1 MPLDAEP
8 FFETVDAT
16 AGRYRASELT
26 RGPWDGAHQHAG
38 PPGALIGRAIE
49 LCEGIGESPTDRNV
63 ARITF
68 EILRP
73 IPIGELIV
81 EAEVVRPGRRVE
93 MVEARLLDPE
103 ADELELVRARG
114 WRIAADDVDL
124 PPELL
129 SAEPGSAPARAGR
142 PSGLQ
147 GPPSAPDEFPRGTE
161 FFPSVHD
168 RGYHTAME
176 YRWAHGSFAEAG
188 PAVCWMRMLHPLV
201 DDEEPSPL
209 SRVLI
214 AADSGNGISS
224 TLDIRRYLFINVD
237 LTVHLH
243 RLPAGEWVCLD
254 GLTAPEPTGVGMS
267 DTMLFDERGPIGRA
281 CQTLLVA
288 ER

>member
-1 MPLDAEP
+1 MPSATEP
-8 FFETVDAT
+8 FFETVDAD

-26 RGPWDGAHQHAG
+26 RGPWDEGHQHAG
-38 PPGALIGRAIE
+38 PPGALIGRAME
-49 LCEGIGESPTDRNV
+49 RCDGIGAGPADRNV

-73 IPIGELIV
+73 IPIGELVV

-93 MVEARLLDPE
+93 MVEARLIDAGE
-103 ADELELVRARG
+103 DKELVRARG
-114 WRIAADDVDL
+114 WRIATGDL
-124 PPELL
+124 DLEPRLL
-129 SAEPGSAPARAGR
+129 STEPGSDPSRAGR
-142 PSGLQ
+142 PSGVE
-147 GPPSAPDEFPRGTE
+147 GRPVAPETLERGIE

-176 YRWAHGSFAEAG
+176 YRWAHGAFADPG

-201 DDEEPSPL
+201 DDEDPSPL
-209 SRVLI
+209 QRVLI

-224 TLDIRRYLFINVD
+224 TVDIRRFIFINVD

-243 RLPAGEWVCLD
+243 RMPEGEWVCLD
-254 GLTAPEPTGVGMS
+254 ALTTPEPTGVGLS

-281 CQTLLVA
+281 CQSLLVA